1 MLRYVRKLLL
11 KMSFHLHPLRTRRL
25 VALFFLWVAGAWI
38 ALVNGQ
44 PLFHVDSTA
53 YVRGPDFAVVYFLG
67 SKFATSWTQ
76 VRTLQ
81 GLEEREHHVKNDV
94 SDSSEVGLNSPFDKA
109 IISGRSIYYGALL
122 YLSHVS
128 SHLWL
133 AVFAQAA
140 IFVYLSYTLTF
151 KCLRLSF
158 FTFVC
163 ASSIALIASPLPFFT
178 SLLMPDVFASFLIIG
193 LAILFA
199 FWDSLQLRDQ
209 IILFCIILYS
219 ALTHTSHLLLLIA
232 TASFFALGW
241 LLIGRKAASFGSVR
255 DRLVILAILCVSGL
269 LGEFAF
275 SYAVRHTIGVD
286 PIRPPFA
293 MARSIADGPG
303 YRFLQNNCTN
313 KTYAVCKYVDRLPV
327 AAGTFLWSKN
337 PAEGVFSV
345 ADLPTRTALSL
356 EQTSFLIDVFK
367 FDPAGVIT
375 SATKNFVRQL
385 SRVGLDALF
394 QNQES
399 LQGLRGKTTD

>member
-1 MLRYVRKLLL
+1 
-11 KMSFHLHPLRTRRL
+11 
-25 VALFFLWVAGAWI
+25 
-38 ALVNGQ
+38 
-44 PLFHVDSTA
+44 
-53 YVRGPDFAVVYFLG
+53 
-67 SKFATSWTQ
+67 
-76 VRTLQ
+76 
-81 GLEEREHHVKNDV
+81 
-94 SDSSEVGLNSPFDKA
+94 
-109 IISGRSIYYGALL
+109 
-122 YLSHVS
+122 
-128 SHLWL
+128 
-133 AVFAQAA
+133 
-140 IFVYLSYTLTF
+140 
-151 KCLRLSF
+151 
-158 FTFVC
+158 
-163 ASSIALIASPLPFFT
+163 
-178 SLLMPDVFASFLIIG
+178 
-193 LAILFA
+193 
-199 FWDSLQLRDQ
+199 LRDQ

-232 TASFFALGW
+232 TASFFVLGW
-241 LLIGRKAASFGSVR
+241 LLIGRKAASFSSIR

-375 SATKNFVRQL
+375 SAIKNFVRQL

-399 LQGLRGKTTD
+399 LQGFEGKLPTDYFAAMVHSRIATRNWMVAPLNLWYSSIYFFSMLALLLILAFWSWVKIRTKVDIFPKPQLIYILTVVLVAIVGNAAICGILSGAASRYQIRISWIPLFILFVIVATFRRTSIHKLFERKELPAEAKTELRSP